1 MLVRSLEKHN
11 PDLQKYANIILFIL
25 TVIVNSIAGSTSLIG
40 GQNTATVSNNN
51 PTLITPAGY
60 VFSIWGIIYILLG
73 AFVVY
78 QALPRERG
86 SDYHRK
92 IGWLFVL
99 SSLINIAWIFVWQ
112 FESLILSV
120 VLIFALLLTLIAI
133 YLRLNIGK
141 SKIKTGERLAVHLP
155 FSVYLGWITIASIA
169 DVAVTLTAYNWNG
182 FGISPETWAIVV
194 VAVALVITMLMLGIR
209 KDAAYGLVVIWA
221 LVGIGVN
228 HSSNQ
233 NVVLLTE
240 ISSIILVIAVLVVTF
255 FTLLRR
261 KKVQVANTA
270 KLEKIFKNHNY
281 TLHLRT

>member
-1 MLVRSLEKHN
+1 MVGLM
-11 PDLQKYANIILFIL
+11 QKNTSATLRYANILLFIL
-25 TVIVNSIAGSTSLIG
+25 TVIVNSIAGSTTLIG
-40 GQNTATVSNNN
+40 GRDTATVSNNN

-99 SSLINIAWIFVWQ
+99 SSLVNIAWIFVWQ
-112 FESLILSV
+112 FESLIISV
-120 VLIFALLLTLIAI
+120 VLIFALLLSLIAI
-133 YLRLNIGK
+133 YLRLNIGR
-141 SKIKTGERLAVHLP
+141 SKVKTSERLAVHLP

-169 DVAVTLTAYNWNG
+169 DVAVTLTAYSWDS
-182 FGISPETWAIVV
+182 FGISPETWAIIV

-209 KDAAYGLVVIWA
+209 KDVAYALVVIWA

-228 HSSNQ
+228 QTNP
-233 NVVLLTE
+233 NVVLTTQ
-240 ISSIILVIAVLVVTF
+240 IGAIILAVATLAIVVLLVVK
-255 FTLLRR
+255 RG
-261 KKVQVANTA
+261 K
-270 KLEKIFKNHNY
+270 
-281 TLHLRT
+281 

>member
-11 PDLQKYANIILFIL
+11 PALQKYANIILFIL

-40 GQNTATVSNNN
+40 GQNTATISNNN

-133 YLRLNIGK
+133 YLRLDIGK

-261 KKVQVANTA
+261 KKSE
-270 KLEKIFKNHNY
+270 LPIPH
-281 TLHLRT
+281 R

>member
-1 MLVRSLEKHN
+1 MEKYN
-11 PDLQKYANIILFIL
+11 SALLRYGNIVLFL
-25 TVIVNSIAGSTSLIG
+25 ATVIVNSIAGSTTLIG
-40 GQNTATVSNNN
+40 GRDTATVSNNY

-73 AFVVY
+73 VFVVY
-78 QALPRERG
+78 QALPRER
-86 SDYHRK
+86 SSNYHK
-92 IGWLFVL
+92 SVSWLFVI

-120 VLIFALLLTLIAI
+120 VLIFALLLSLIAI

-141 SKIKTGERLAVHLP
+141 SKVKTSERLAVHLP

-182 FGISPETWAIVV
+182 FGISPETWAIIV

-209 KDAAYGLVVIWA
+209 KDVAYALVVIWA

-240 ISSIILVIAVLVVTF
+240 ISSIILVIAVLAVTF
-255 FTLLRR
+255 FNLLRR
-261 KKVQVANTA
+261 KKARVALS
-270 KLEKIFKNHNY
+270 K
-281 TLHLRT
+281 R